1 MQKSKSKVKREE
13 KKLKVE
19 NLKEIIKRKLC
30 KVDDDSE
37 VVGRW

>member
-1 MQKSKSKVKREE
+1 MRKSKSKVKRKE

-30 KVDDDSE
+30 KVDDGNE
-37 VVGRW
+37 VVEE